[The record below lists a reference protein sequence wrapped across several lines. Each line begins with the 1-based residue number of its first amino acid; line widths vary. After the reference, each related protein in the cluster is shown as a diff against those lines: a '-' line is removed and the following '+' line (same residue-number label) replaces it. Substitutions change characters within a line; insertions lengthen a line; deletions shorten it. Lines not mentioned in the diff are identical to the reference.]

1 MTQPPTSPPDPQS
14 TPAKALPRKAAARKP
29 AASKAPA
36 AKAPPPQPAASS
48 SDVVNAISALTTFL
62 RNGCQTDDPQAFS
75 PAQLNIQRDFQ
86 DLVAGLGRGTSDS
99 PGRIVRPVLS
109 DGLLELGAPLPDK
122 AVTIG
127 GYSHIR
133 NEKRFK
139 EVWLVN
145 VAEATRYPGDQKNLR
160 HKDIVV
166 DHVVRLRVF
175 DEHGRRIL
183 TGVPKN
189 ASSPSRRTT

>member
-75 PAQLNIQRDFQ
+75 PAQLNIQRDFR
-86 DLVAGLGRGTSDS
+86 DLLAGLGRGTSDS
-99 PGRIVRPVLS
+99 PGKIVRPVLS
-109 DGLLELGAPLPDK
+109 NGLLELGAPLPDE
-122 AVTIG
+122 AVSIG
-127 GYSHIR
+127 GFRR
-133 NEKRFK
+133 NDTKIDR
-139 EVWLVN
+139 VWRVK
-145 VAEATRYPGDQKNLR
+145 VAEATKHPGDPTHLR

-166 DHVVRLRVF
+166 DRVVRLRVF
-175 DEHGRRIL
+175 DASGRRIL
-183 TGVPKN
+183 TGVPKI
-189 ASSPSRRTT
+189 ATTPSRPTT